1 MEFCNHR
8 RLHAYQPS
16 VSASEEV
23 ARFTIAAWSRMECY
37 TRNESW
43 SKVPRLKISDTAL
56 IRSANFKIP
65 IETKQPPLP
74 PPPPTLQ
81 TIFVGTA
88 ITMLIVLAHPVP
100 KPLIS
105 QVAAEVSSMAYALPS
120 QLA

>member
-1 MEFCNHR
+1 
-8 RLHAYQPS
+8 
-16 VSASEEV
+16 
-23 ARFTIAAWSRMECY
+23 MECY

-65 IETKQPPLP
+65 IETKQQPQ

-88 ITMLIVLAHPVP
+88 ITMLIVLVHPVP
-100 KPLIS
+100 KHLIS